1 MGDLVTIGASTAVA
15 CALVAGLGG
24 LALRVVRAR
33 SLVLSVVVA
42 ALTPLAA
49 VSAAVVVNV
58 RLMFLSAHDST
69 AVQLA
74 LGLAV
79 VIAVGLAVVLGR
91 RVATSSRELASQVR
105 GLGDGAPPGAAGLR
119 TGPSGAPAELAA
131 LAAELATTRGRLEEA
146 QRRARA
152 LDESRREL
160 VAFMSHDLRTPMAGL
175 RALAEGLED
184 GVVERATGLRQIR
197 QTVERMNGL
206 VTDLF
211 EVSRLQAGSGGRPR
225 PRRLVS
231 LVELCLDV
239 VGELAAHAERRQV
252 GLRLR
257 SAGDDDRL
265 AVLGDAEE
273 LTRALTNLVGNAVR
287 HTGAGGEV
295 VVEAVRRPDG
305 RVAVAVTDGCGG
317 IADEDLARV
326 FDLGWRADPGR
337 SPGDAG
343 AGLGLAIAR
352 GVAEAHE
359 GSLDVVNVDG
369 GCRFALVL
377 PTRTS

>member
-1 MGDLVTIGASTAVA
+1 MGDLLTIGATTALA
-15 CALVAGLGG
+15 CALVTAIGA
-24 LALRVVRAR
+24 LALRLVRSR

-49 VSAAVVVNV
+49 VSVAVVVNV
-58 RLMFLSAHDST
+58 RLMFLSQHDST

-74 LGLAV
+74 LALATLIAVALAV
-79 VIAVGLAVVLGR
+79 ALGR
-91 RVATSSRELASQVR
+91 RVATSSRELATQVR
-105 GLGDGAPPGAAGLR
+105 GLGEGSDPAAPGRRTTSAA
-119 TGPSGAPAELAA
+119 APAELAA
-131 LAAELATTRGRLEEA
+131 LAAELATTRERLEEA

-184 GVVERATGLRQIR
+184 GVVEREPGLRQIR

-211 EVSRLQAGSGGRPR
+211 EVSRLRAGDRVTT
-225 PRRLVS
+225 RRLVS
-231 LVELCLDV
+231 LVELSLDV

-252 GLRLR
+252 GLRL
-257 SAGDDDRL
+257 SAADDDDRL
-265 AVLGDAEE
+265 AVLGDADE
-273 LTRALTNLVGNAVR
+273 LARALTNLVGNAVR

-305 RVAVAVTDGCGG
+305 RVVVAVTDGCGG
-317 IADEDLARV
+317 IDDEDLARV

-337 SPGDAG
+337 SAEAAG

-352 GVAEAHE
+352 GVAEAHD
-359 GSLDVVNVDG
+359 GSIGVVNVDG

-377 PTRTS
+377 PARAT

>member
-1 MGDLVTIGASTAVA
+1 MGDLLSIGGSTVLVCAV
-15 CALVAGLGG
+15 VAAVGA
-24 LALRVVRAR
+24 LALRVVRSR

-49 VSAAVVVNV
+49 VSLAVVVNV
-58 RLMFLSAHDST
+58 RLMFLSAHDSQ

-79 VIAVGLAVVLGR
+79 VVAVALAVALGR
-91 RVATSSRELASQVR
+91 RVAGSSRELASQVR
-105 GLGDGAPPGAAGLR
+105 GLSGAASPAVGTAPRTAPP
-119 TGPSGAPAELAA
+119 GAPAELAA
-131 LAAELATTRGRLEEA
+131 LAAELAATRGRLDEA

-152 LDESRREL
+152 VDESRREL

-184 GVVERATGLRQIR
+184 GVVDPATGLRQIR

-211 EVSRLQAGSGGRPR
+211 EVSRLQSEARTQPAR
-225 PRRLVS
+225 RRLVS
-231 LVELCLDV
+231 LVEVSLDV
-239 VGELAAHAERRQV
+239 VGELAAHAERHRV
-252 GLRLR
+252 RLVLRT
-257 SAGDDDRL
+257 GDADRL
-265 AVLGDAEE
+265 AVLGDADE

-287 HTGAGGEV
+287 HTAPGGEV
-295 VVEAVRRPDG
+295 VVEAVRREDG

-317 IADEDLARV
+317 IGEADLPRV

-337 SPGDAG
+337 SQQGAG

-352 GVAEAHE
+352 GVAEAHD
-359 GSLDVVNVDG
+359 GSIGVVNVPG

-377 PTRTS
+377 PARTG